1 MNGELTTRPTSEVV
15 DQAFGMTSPETKMNS
30 GLETRATGEAKIET
44 DQAEAGIHFE
54 VAGRSEVKNEA
65 RELHP
70 VKKEDEKQVKDVEQ
84 AESNFVVGNTQ
95 KNVVVDAPEKL
106 SVTQVREYEVIQQI
120 TNQLKPRIK
129 TGETSMRLTLKPDKL
144 GSIEVEMVSSAQ
156 GVSVSFVTEQASTG
170 QLLEAQ
176 VNQLKQSL
184 KDAGVQLNNLNI
196 NQHNQP
202 RHEGGAFRQEQP
214 SVPFHS
220 QEIQDGTPPED
231 NTQAERVVSPHEVD
245 YLI

>member
-1 MNGELTTRPTSEVV
+1 MLFRSKMESV
-15 DQAFGMTSPETKMNS
+15 D
-30 GLETRATGEAKIET
+30 
-44 DQAEAGIHFE
+44 
-54 VAGRSEVKNEA
+54 
-65 RELHP
+65 
-70 VKKEDEKQVKDVEQ
+70 
-84 AESNFVVGNTQ
+84 SNFVVGDVQ

-106 SVTQVREYEVIQQI
+106 SVTRVKEYEVIQQV

-129 TGETSMRLTLKPDKL
+129 IGETSMRLTLKPDEL
-144 GSIEVEMVSSAQ
+144 GSIEVEMVSTAQ

-176 VNQLKQSL
+176 VSQLKQSL
-184 KDAGVQLNNLNI
+184 KDAGVQLSNVNI

-214 SVPFHS
+214 YVPFHS
-220 QEIQDGTPPED
+220 QEIQDGTPLED
-231 NTQAERVVSPHEVD
+231 NPQAERIVSPHEVD